1 MSLSV
6 SESADPY
13 FGLLLDLS
21 WLWVQQTLGVGVDL
35 TLNVVMRADDAHM
48 LLLDGVDWHADFVE
62 ALHMQI
68 VEEFVLAQ
76 GFLEALGLLRVPQ
89 EVVRREIL
97 IGL

>member
-1 MSLSV
+1 
-6 SESADPY
+6 
-13 FGLLLDLS
+13 
-21 WLWVQQTLGVGVDL
+21 
-35 TLNVVMRADDAHM
+35 MRADDAHM
-48 LLLDGVDWHADFVE
+48 LLLDGVDRHADFVE

-89 EVVRREIL
+89 EVVRREVL